1 MSIGVIP
8 NETLF
13 VEIVLFLVFVA
24 VVNYM
29 VLKPYLGIAK
39 ERQDQAD
46 KTLKEAQAL
55 AKEREMLL
63 KEAQEILEK
72 AKKEAQQI
80 LEEAIKKQT
89 MRNKEY

>member
-55 AKEREMLL
+55 AKEREMLFERSPRDL
-63 KEAQEILEK
+63 RKS
-72 AKKEAQQI
+72 
-80 LEEAIKKQT
+80 
-89 MRNKEY
+89 